1 MAMVM
6 QLFLEG
12 AGETGEGGGGG
23 VGYRRCIMGYAK
35 VVN

>member
-12 AGETGEGGGGG
+12 AGGTGEGGGGG
-23 VGYRRCIMGYAK
+23 GYRRCIMGYAK
-35 VVN
+35 GVN

>member
-23 VGYRRCIMGYAK
+23 LGIEGVLWAMRK
-35 VVN
+35 W

>member
-12 AGETGEGGGGG
+12 AGGTGEGGGGLGIEG
-23 VGYRRCIMGYAK
+23 VLWAMRK
-35 VVN
+35 